1 MMREFRGPETLAIF
15 KVIGAVVSVA
25 SSVSGLFGGKP
36 KGATQQ
42 VKSADQES
50 AEEAAAKAEAERKQA
65 AEDKSRQGRRRTLV
79 VPPTEGALS
88 SDVASKRRTLLGGTG
103 TV

>member
-1 MMREFRGPETLAIF
+1 MREFRDPGTLAI
-15 KVIGAVVSVA
+15 IGTVVSIA
-25 SSVSGLFGGKP
+25 SSVKGLFTKAP

-50 AEEAAAKAEAERKQA
+50 AEEAAAKAEAERRQA
-65 AEDKSRQGRRRTLV
+65 AEEKSRQGRRRTLV

-88 SDVASKRRTLLGGTG
+88 SDIASQRRTLLGGTN
-103 TV
+103 

>member
-1 MMREFRGPETLAIF
+1 MREFRDPATIGIIKAI
-15 KVIGAVVSVA
+15 GTVVSIA
-25 SSVSGLFGGKP
+25 SSVSGLFGGKS
-36 KGATQQ
+36 KAQTQQ

-79 VPPTEGALS
+79 TDPTQGALS
-88 SDVASKRRTLLGGTG
+88 SDIASQRRTLLGGTN
-103 TV
+103 